1 MNNENLPQV
10 IKENIFVRIKNW
22 FKSFFSKKEEP
33 IVKVIEEDN
42 KLKQDQSNF
51 IEELKVED
59 NTEILEIQNKLKLNI
74 IKISDLTDA
83 QLKKMIEL
91 YKLQIEKKE
100 IKLKQYRK
108 ILLNGN

>member
-10 IKENIFVRIKNW
+10 IKENILVRIKNW
-22 FKSFFSKKEEP
+22 FKRFIFKKEKTTE
-33 IVKVIEEDN
+33 KVIEGDKN
-42 KLKQDQSNF
+42 IKLDKSNF

-59 NTEILEIQNKLKLNI
+59 NTEILKIQNNLKLNK
-74 IKISDLTDA
+74 IKISDLTDT
-83 QLKKMIEL
+83 QLQKMIEL
-91 YKLQIEKKE
+91 YKMQIEKKE